1 MHSASVLKTVVC
13 IAFYCRAATK
23 LSVAISL
30 WREEE
35 ILPASREGMEY
46 DATVPLFLLISQ
58 IFTLTLRLPATTL
71 QSHKI
76 VT

>member
-23 LSVAISL
+23 LNVAINL
-30 WREEE
+30 WREEF
-35 ILPASREGMEY
+35 LSAPGEGMEY

-58 IFTLTLRLPATTL
+58 IFTLTLCLPATTL
-71 QSHKI
+71 QSHET

>member
-23 LSVAISL
+23 LNVAINL
-30 WREEE
+30 WREEFS
-35 ILPASREGMEY
+35 PAPREGMEY

-71 QSHKI
+71 QSHET
-76 VT
+76 VA